1 MIAYSVFGG
10 RFRSDLP
17 FPELPPPDSRSERD
31 GDGRPTYTLRRAG
44 PHPTGTGALLGE
56 EDAGDAGRLR
66 LFRADAGLRL
76 VHDRTGTYDVHPE
89 RGLVEWHPLPG
100 GTDDELVRTAVLG
113 RVLPVLL
120 HGRGLF
126 LLHASGV
133 SVNGRALGFAAP
145 KGHGKSTV
153 ALAMAT
159 QGAGLIADDTLVL
172 DLDEPVRAWPGD
184 RHLKVWDDAAKAR
197 ELPLPARRPLASLS
211 ADRTASGEEKRKYLL
226 TGGDIP
232 GLHWEEERLPLAA
245 LYFLVPTPAGNGEGA
260 DAGGSGDRDGDGS
273 ATRRVRLSSV
283 EAAPVLVSCAK
294 LAPLLH
300 DSEASVLLE
309 RATRVAEHVPVYAIE
324 LPRDHSRLSGV
335 CGDIRRW
342 HDGPRVGAAAGDG
355 A

>member
-1 MIAYSVFGG
+1 MIVYSVFGG
-10 RFRSDLP
+10 RFRSDVP
-17 FPELPPPDSRSERD
+17 FPELPPADSRSGRKGER
-31 GDGRPTYTLRRAG
+31 RPTYTFRRAG
-44 PHPTGTGALLGE
+44 SHPPGTGELLGR

-66 LFRADAGLRL
+66 LFRADGGLRV

-89 RGLVEWHPLPG
+89 RGLIEWHPLP
-100 GTDDELVRTAVLG
+100 DEPSDGLVRTAVLG

-126 LLHASGV
+126 LLHASAV
-133 SVNGRALGFAAP
+133 SVGGRALGFAAP

-197 ELPLPARRPLASLS
+197 ELPLPARRPLASLPS
-211 ADRTASGEEKRKYLL
+211 DRTASGEEKRKYLL
-226 TGGDIP
+226 TRSDLP
-232 GLHWEEERLPLAA
+232 GLRWEEERLPLAA
-245 LYFLVPTPAGNGEGA
+245 LYFLVPTPADDDPARKAGA
-260 DAGGSGDRDGDGS
+260 DDRGAEGMSG
-273 ATRRVRLSSV
+273 RVSLPPV
-283 EAAPVLVSCAK
+283 EASPILVSCSK

-309 RATRVAEHVPVYAIE
+309 RAADVAERVPVYAIE
-324 LPRDHSRLSGV
+324 VARDHSRLSDV

-342 HDGPRVGAAAGDG
+342 HDTSRAGSAAGDG